1 MIATAAIFYRSTG
14 FSKDVAVRRCRYYYA
29 RGRRYEVQ
37 FNHLPRSALMTDLS
51 ETLAFDQTRLDKV
64 RALRE
69 KGIDLYPA
77 TFERKDTIADIR
89 TKFADITHD
98 KSEESVATAGRLYI
112 IRNHGKTIFAD
123 LGDESGRIQLYLRK
137 ADLGDEAFGFF
148 NQYIERGDFIGVT
161 GHVFRTKLGEI
172 TIWVDTITLLSKA
185 VCPLPEKFHGL
196 TDVEKRYRQRYVD
209 LIVNEESRQ
218 GFRDRSRIISSIRRF
233 LADRDFLEFET
244 PILQP
249 VYGGANARPFT
260 TFHNCLGQKLF
271 LRIAPELYL
280 KRLVV
285 GGFERVFEIARNFR
299 NEDIDTH
306 HNPEFTMVEIYW
318 AYHDV
323 YDMMDLTEDFLAS
336 LVREIH
342 GSQEIKFED
351 TTISFKKPLHRLSMA
366 DAVREYAGIDIFAH
380 TVEELRTLAVQH
392 RLKETEKPQTQ
403 REFLVYFF
411 ENMVEEKLVQP
422 TFIFDF
428 PVENSPL
435 AKRHREKEGFTE
447 RFELFICGMEIANG
461 FSELNDPLDQKER
474 FEAQDKKRQLGD
486 LEAQMIDYDYI
497 NALGYGMPPTG
508 GVGIGI
514 DRLVML
520 LTGNNSI
527 KEVILFPSMK
537 SMQVEGDEAAGK
549 ESPAA
554 EPAPKN

>member
-1 MIATAAIFYRSTG
+1 
-14 FSKDVAVRRCRYYYA
+14 
-29 RGRRYEVQ
+29 
-37 FNHLPRSALMTDLS
+37 MTDPL

-69 KGIDLYPA
+69 KGVDLYPP

-89 TKFADITHD
+89 TKFAAITHD
-98 KSEESVATAGRLYI
+98 KSEESVATAGRLFI

-123 LGDESGRIQLYLRK
+123 LGDESGRIQLYIRK
-137 ADLGDEAFGFF
+137 ADLGDEVFDFF

-218 GFRDRSRIISSIRRF
+218 GFRSRSRILTSIRRF
-233 LADRDFLEFET
+233 LNDRDFLEFET

-249 VYGGANARPFT
+249 IYGGANARPFT

-323 YDMMDLTEDFLAS
+323 YDMMGLTEDFLAA
-336 LVREIH
+336 LVQEVH
-342 GSQEIKFED
+342 GSHEIKFED
-351 TTISFKKPLHRLSMA
+351 TTISFAKPLHRLSMA
-366 DAVREYAGIDIFAH
+366 DAVKEYAGVDIFAH
-380 TVEELRTLAVQH
+380 SVEELRALAKKNN
-392 RLKETEKPQTQ
+392 LKDADKPQTQ

-411 ENMVEEKLVQP
+411 ENMVEENLVQP

-435 AKRHREKEGFTE
+435 AKRHRTKEGFTE
-447 RFELFICGMEIANG
+447 RFELFIYGMEIANG

-537 SMQVEGDEAAGK
+537 SMQVEGEDGAEKKLEA
-549 ESPAA
+549 
-554 EPAPKN
+554 KN